1 MIFSE
6 DFDSKDK
13 ESIFPVVIE
22 MDLEYGAADSDL
34 ETDNVFQ
41 DSLESFSS
49 FVAGHTIASLFHE
62 TQLPWMV
69 EIESDEMFIKFY
81 VDEMIDGNCFVDS
94 TYIRINFAAICMP
107 VHEFIDKMEK
117 VCSYNENTHEGMIE
131 ALVKK
136 LSVVLESAVASF
148 MFSYGGVV
156 VNLDETNEGD
166 TYRFPFWDVGNSMN

>member
-94 TYIRINFAAICMP
+94 TYTTIRK
-107 VHEFIDKMEK
+107 HET
-117 VCSYNENTHEGMIE
+117 S
-131 ALVKK
+131 
-136 LSVVLESAVASF
+136 
-148 MFSYGGVV
+148 
-156 VNLDETNEGD
+156 
-166 TYRFPFWDVGNSMN
+166 NSGLQHY